1 MYTNTISL
9 IAAMQYSIASYLMRH
24 NGNYPARIFVT
35 ARALFELVQAN
46 AAVSTNDPN
55 APHKAFG
62 VPVCTFYGEG
72 SAFYLSDEEADHGKN
87 GV

>member
-9 IAAMQYSIASYLMRH
+9 AAAMQTSIALYQRRH
-24 NGNYPARIFVT
+24 NGRYPARIFMT
-35 ARALFELVQAN
+35 DRALLELVRAN
-46 AAVSTNDPN
+46 AAVSQNDPN

-72 SAFYLSDEEADHGKN
+72 AAFYLSDEEA
-87 GV
+87 